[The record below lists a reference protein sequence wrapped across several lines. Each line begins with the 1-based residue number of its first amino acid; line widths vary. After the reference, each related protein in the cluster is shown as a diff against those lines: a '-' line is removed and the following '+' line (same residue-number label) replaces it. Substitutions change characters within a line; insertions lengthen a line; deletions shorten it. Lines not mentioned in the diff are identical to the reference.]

1 MNTFVT
7 ALWRL
12 LGGLIGVG
20 ALVLPLAA
28 APRTTQE
35 PIPLPVWTVEN
46 VALSGYNNALA
57 VDSSGRPHLLYIDPT
72 SGVLRHALR
81 RADGWRDDVVADES
95 ANLPLLDFDLR
106 IRPDGAAC
114 LVYATELSIPSQ
126 PFDTK
131 LVYGC
136 RGADGWELSTID
148 DGGRAPR
155 LRFDDAGQPHI
166 ALIQDDIYVVYL
178 TWADGRWQ
186 KDTVYTD
193 SAYLNIVFLLLDS
206 AGRPSIVF
214 RGADGQFHAQHS
226 ESGSWAS
233 TPLTRRPIYTA
244 ALDANDA
251 LWLTVNDGES
261 LPGHDPFF
269 LARLKLVRPA
279 DSGPDDWELLA
290 EGYDWQI
297 AADMVFSDGVPYLA
311 YIDPNGAVRVVW
323 WDASGKHGDMAG
335 AQGFSELSLAMHDG
349 QPRIAFADDNQLKL
363 ASRDIILLD
372 KALFA
377 PVIVGAP

>member
-1 MNTFVT
+1 MNKFVA
-7 ALWRL
+7 ALLRL

-20 ALVLPLAA
+20 VVVLPLAA
-28 APRTTQE
+28 APRATQE
-35 PIPLPVWTVEN
+35 PIPYPVWTIED
-46 VALSGYNNALA
+46 VALSGYDNALA
-57 VDSSGRPHLLYIDPT
+57 VDSAGRPHLLYVAPAN
-72 SGVLRHALR
+72 GALR
-81 RADGWRDDVVADES
+81 YAVRQSDGWHYEDVADES
-95 ANLPLLDFDLR
+95 ADLPLLAYDLA
-106 IRPDGAAC
+106 IRPDGAVC

-136 RGADGWELSTID
+136 RGAHGWELSTID

-166 ALIQDDIYVVYL
+166 ALIQDNIYVVYL

-193 SAYLNIVFLLLDS
+193 SAYLNVVFLLLDS
-206 AGRPSIVF
+206 AGHPSVVF
-214 RGADGQFHAQHS
+214 RGADGQFHAQRS

-233 TPLTRRPIYTA
+233 TPLTRLSIYTA

-251 LWLTVNDGES
+251 LWLAVNDGES

-279 DSGPDDWELLA
+279 DSGPDDWELLD

-297 AADMVFSDGVPYLA
+297 AADMAFSDGIPYLA
-311 YIDPNGAVRVVW
+311 YIDPDGAAQVVW
-323 WDASGKHGDMAG
+323 WDESGKHGDMAG

-349 QPRIAFADDNQLKL
+349 QPRLAFADDNQLKL

-372 KALFA
+372 KVLFA